1 MNYPLSQIPART
13 EKPRTTGITMVMDK
27 GLGLR
32 ETADLA
38 EIGTDY
44 IDFVKLGFGT
54 ALLTNKL
61 EEKLAIY
68 RQNNIT
74 PYFGGTLFE
83 AFVARNDFNGY
94 RSFVNKYKLS
104 HVEVSDGSL
113 KMKSDIKLG
122 YIETLAKEFT
132 VLSEVGSKKA
142 DIVYSLE
149 EWAEMMRNEL
159 QAGSFMVIAEARE
172 SGNTGIYNTDGSAN
186 KALINGIINEIDIN
200 KILWEAPLKA
210 QQTMFI
216 KLLGSNV
223 SLGNIAANEVLSL
236 ETLRRG
242 LRGDTFS
249 DFLI

>member
-1 MNYPLSQIPART
+1 MNYPLSQIPVRT

-68 RQNNIT
+68 RQNNII

-113 KMKSDIKLG
+113 TMESDIKLG

-132 VLSEVGSKKA
+132 VLSEVGSKKT

-149 EWAEMMRNEL
+149 EWAEMMHNEL

-186 KALINGIINEIDIN
+186 KALINGIIKEIDIN

-223 SLGNIAANEVLSL
+223 SLGNIAANEILSL

-249 DFLI
+249 DFLK